1 MHGMVL
7 VELRR
12 FVDKKFG
19 GDTWKKLQQE
29 SGVGPKMYMAM
40 DTYPDQEAT
49 ALVTTASRMTGKSVA
64 SLLEDF
70 GEHLAPSLIG
80 MYPMLIKPQWKTLDL
95 LEHVEETIHKIV
107 RRDNPGA
114 HPPQLTCTRLSPN
127 EVAIIYN
134 SARRM
139 CGLAKGLVK
148 GVARHYGEEITVEEL
163 TCMLRGGAQC
173 KISVKTAR

>member
-12 FVDKKFG
+12 FVDQKFG
-19 GDTWKKLQQE
+19 GDTWRKLQQE
-29 SGVGPKMYMAM
+29 SGVGAKMYMAM
-40 DTYPDQEAT
+40 DTYPDEEAT

-70 GEHLAPSLIG
+70 GEHLAPGLMGI
-80 MYPMLIKPQWKTLDL
+80 YPMLIKPQWKTLDL

-114 HPPQLTCTRLSPN
+114 RPPQLTCTRLSPG
-127 EVAIIYN
+127 ELSITY
-134 SARRM
+134 SSSRKM

-148 GVARHYGEEITVEEL
+148 GVARHYSEEIVVEESS
-163 TCMLRGGAQC
+163 CMLRGGPQC

>member
-1 MHGMVL
+1 MHGIVL

-12 FVDKKFG
+12 FVDQKFG

-29 SGVGPKMYMAM
+29 SGVGSKMYMAM
-40 DTYPDQEAT
+40 DSYPDQEAI
-49 ALVTTASRMTGKSVA
+49 ALVTTASRMTGKPVA

-70 GEHLAPSLIG
+70 GEHLVPRFIG
-80 MYPMLIKPQWKTLDL
+80 IYPMLIKPQWKTLDF

-114 HPPQLTCTRLSPN
+114 NPPQLTCTRVSPN
-127 EVAIIYN
+127 EVVIAYN
-134 SARRM
+134 SSRKM
-139 CGLAKGLVK
+139 CGLAKGMVK
-148 GVARHYGEEITVEEL
+148 GVARHYGEEVALEEP

-173 KISVKTAR
+173 KIFVKTAG